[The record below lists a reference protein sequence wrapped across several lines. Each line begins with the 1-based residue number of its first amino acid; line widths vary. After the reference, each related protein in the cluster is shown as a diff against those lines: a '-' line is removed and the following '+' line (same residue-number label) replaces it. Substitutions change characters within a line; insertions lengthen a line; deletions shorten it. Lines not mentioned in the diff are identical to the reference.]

1 LPTTSNNS
9 ITGVWTPAINNTATT
24 TYTFTPTAGQCAT
37 TTTMTVTVD
46 QPIIPAFTQV
56 SAICSGGTFTLP
68 TTSNNSIT
76 GVWAPA
82 INNTATTT
90 YTFTPTA
97 GQCANTT
104 TMMVMV
110 VSQPGIPIVSTP
122 VTFCQFSNS
131 QSLTATGNYP
141 LNWYTTLLGGVGSS
155 NAPIPITTTTGT
167 FNYYVSQINE
177 SCEGPR
183 TLITV
188 EIKPKPVLGSDKEL
202 KICVGSTANLTNQ
215 YNTSGL
221 TTQWYFNSIP
231 VLNPSSVNQG
241 GMYQLEVMNS
251 FGCKDTAKVMLG
263 NYPVV
268 SVNAGPDGNTIQMT
282 PYQLNGS
289 GGIFYQWSPSGVLNN
304 ANISNPI
311 AMINN
316 DTRFELFV
324 RDENGCVGYD
334 TVWIRVF
341 SGGDIYLPNAFTPND
356 DGLNDLFRPQLIG
369 NIRIDNFI
377 IYNRY
382 GEKIFET
389 TETNKGW
396 DGKYKGVRQQT
407 GSYVYLLSIIRG
419 NNQKAFY
426 KGNILLIR

>member
-1 LPTTSNNS
+1 
-9 ITGVWTPAINNTATT
+9 
-24 TYTFTPTAGQCAT
+24 
-37 TTTMTVTVD
+37 
-46 QPIIPAFTQV
+46 
-56 SAICSGGTFTLP
+56 
-68 TTSNNSIT
+68 
-76 GVWAPA
+76 
-82 INNTATTT
+82 
-90 YTFTPTA
+90 
-97 GQCANTT
+97 
-104 TMMVMV
+104 
-110 VSQPGIPIVSTP
+110 
-122 VTFCQFSNS
+122 
-131 QSLTATGNYP
+131 
-141 LNWYTTLLGGVGSS
+141 
-155 NAPIPITTTTGT
+155 
-167 FNYYVSQINE
+167 
-177 SCEGPR
+177 
-183 TLITV
+183 
-188 EIKPKPVLGSDKEL
+188 
-202 KICVGSTANLTNQ
+202 
-215 YNTSGL
+215 
-221 TTQWYFNSIP
+221 
-231 VLNPSSVNQG
+231 
-241 GMYQLEVMNS
+241 
-251 FGCKDTAKVMLG
+251 
-263 NYPVV
+263 
-268 SVNAGPDGNTIQMT
+268 
-282 PYQLNGS
+282 
-289 GGIFYQWSPSGVLNN
+289 VLNN